1 MQAVMRML
9 QTDCKSF
16 LRSFCLG
23 YRNVI
28 PSTVPAVA
36 MRFVAIV
43 HNQGATLSCV
53 YAAIGPAPVS
63 RGRGE
68 RGTDEPP
75 AFLKIA
81 FGFACLFVPLFK
93 KSSHE
98 S

>member
-1 MQAVMRML
+1 MSFRPLYRQL
-9 QTDCKSF
+9 QCDS
-16 LRSFCLG
+16 LRSFT
-23 YRNVI
+23 I
-28 PSTVPAVA
+28 K
-36 MRFVAIV
+36 
-43 HNQGATLSCV
+43 GATLSCV

-63 RGRGE
+63 RGQGE